1 MKPNSTLILF
11 DWDRTLSDV
20 EGPTN
25 NLLRQTFAQ
34 HGNNQFEEFISIFR
48 SPKNQGRKIIDR
60 LQEILWEKLGTIY
73 YNTFSQIK
81 RVTCSKPRLFNG
93 IMTQLREIKMRQE
106 CILGI
111 VTNKNEEDVMEE
123 EFGRIAELFQFIIG
137 GKDVLPQELKPSG
150 YLINKAIWRANIWVQ
165 RILMIWDTCH
175 DINALW
181 NADFD
186 GEKIWVLSTW
196 GLRQE
201 EAEIQREGIN
211 DTKIDS
217 ILEIPSVSLIGN
229 TIKQLLER
237 DTIKWRPYQQ
247 AHSSWNLL
255 T

>member
-1 MKPNSTLILF
+1 MKPDSTLILF

-48 SPKNQGRKIIDR
+48 SPRNQGRKIIDR
-60 LQEILWEKLGTIY
+60 LQEILWKELGTIY
-73 YNTFSQIK
+73 YNTFLEIK
-81 RVTCSKPRLFNG
+81 RGTYSRPRLFNS
-93 IMTQLREIKMRQE
+93 ITTQLRVIKMRHE

-123 EFGRIAELFQFIIG
+123 EFGMIAELFQFIIG
-137 GKDVLPQELKPSG
+137 GKNILPEELKPSG
-150 YLINKAIWRANIWVQ
+150 HLINKAILKTNIWVQ

-175 DINALW
+175 DIIALW

-196 GLRQE
+196 GLSRE
-201 EAEIQREGIN
+201 EAEIQREWID
-211 DTKIDS
+211 DTKLDN
-217 ILEIPSVSLIGN
+217 ILEISSVSLIGN

-237 DTIKWRPYQQ
+237 DTIQWRLNQQ